1 MPPRKKDTPDIPAEP
16 PAETDLYAVLGVAED
31 ATPEQIKSAYRK
43 LALRHHPDKA
53 TPENKD
59 AANEQFQ
66 KIAFAYAILSDPK
79 RRSRFDLTGS
89 TAEAVEIDD
98 DFDWVDF
105 YREQFSTAID
115 TNALEKLKNEYQ
127 GSEEEDRDI
136 LAAFETH
143 GGDLDRVYES
153 VMLCNVIDDDERF
166 RAIIDKA
173 IQMGKAEG
181 YKIYT
186 EESED
191 KKGKRLKRA
200 QKEAKEAEKLA
211 KKLEKEK
218 EGKGAKGGGRNGNS
232 KGNKGDMDGMGDL
245 AALIQQRQASRADSF
260 FDRLEAK
267 YNPAGKGKG
276 KKRVAM
282 DEPPEEAFEATNAR
296 RSSKKTKAKT
306 QS

>member
-1 MPPRKKDTPDIPAEP
+1 MAPRKKDIPDVPSEP
-16 PAETDLYAVLGVAED
+16 PAETDLYAVLGVEED

-43 LALRHHPDKA
+43 LALKYHPDKA
-53 TPENKD
+53 PEESKE

-105 YREQFSTAID
+105 YREQFSAAID
-115 TNALEKLKNEYQ
+115 TNALEKLKSEYQ
-127 GSEEEDRDI
+127 GSEEEERDV
-136 LAAFETH
+136 LAAFESY

-153 VMLCNVIDDDERF
+153 VMLCNVLDDDERF
-166 RAIIDKA
+166 RGIIDKA
-173 IQMGKAEG
+173 IEMGKAQG

-186 EESED
+186 EEPEE
-191 KKGKRLKRA
+191 KRGKRLKRA

-218 EGKGAKGGGRNGNS
+218 EKDGKGGGRKG
-232 KGNKGDMDGMGDL
+232 KGNNKDSGSTENMGDL

-267 YNPAGKGKG
+267 YNPAGKGK
-276 KKRVAM
+276 KRVAM

-306 QS
+306 KV